1 MARKPKII
9 FEVLSLMI
17 MSACANQLPPGGG
30 EIDKL
35 APEIIESFPVNGT
48 TNYQENF
55 FEITFSEY
63 VDRRSVQDAI
73 FISPPILKG
82 LDYDWSGKTLSVY
95 FNDSVKSNT
104 TYTVVIGTDV
114 LDINNRNKMSEPY
127 TFAFSTG
134 NQIDIGKISGTIY
147 NDDPTGTLVF
157 AYHKNHN
164 DSDPIEKKP
173 DYISQVGK
181 NGKYTLLGLG
191 NDDYNLFAIRDK
203 FRDLKYQRNE
213 DEFGVQFKDVAITD
227 STKEIENVDFFLT
240 EEDTIPPSINN
251 IYMKD
256 INHLLVEFNEPIDST
271 KIFKSNFYIYD
282 STASVRKEIKYFFK
296 GDSRANQ
303 FLISLSDSLIEQNNY
318 FLVSENICDK
328 SGNIN
333 KYDASQF
340 TLKTAADTLYPKV
353 IKIEGTL
360 PEAKVDYDLPIIS
373 VKFDD
378 GFDNTVID
386 TSITIEDN
394 KENII
399 DFRIKNIDDASF
411 DIFINSKLKQK
422 SDYTIK
428 INLKNFVDAA
438 GNFIDSVYQKKIT
451 TANEL
456 DFSGVSGIVDN
467 SIEPS
472 NIVMK
477 LKNVQTDKND
487 YELKLDTNYEFNF
500 TKIIPGKYL
509 LWGFYDENKNGVYD
523 FGKVKPYKK
532 SEKFVFHPDTLN
544 LRARWPVGDIKFKN
558 PKN

>member
-1 MARKPKII
+1 MARKSKII
-9 FEVLSLMI
+9 FTVLLLLI
-17 MSACANQLPPGGG
+17 ISACANQLPPGGG

-35 APEIIESFPVNGT
+35 PPKIIESFPVNGT

-82 LDYDWSGKTLSVY
+82 LEYDWSGKTLSVY
-95 FNDSVKSNT
+95 FYDSVKSNT

-114 LDINNRNKMSEPY
+114 FDINNRNKMSEPF

-134 NQIDIGKISGTIY
+134 DQIDIGKISGTIY

-157 AYHKNHN
+157 AYHKNLN
-164 DSDPIEKKP
+164 DADPIANKP

-191 NDDYNLFAIRDK
+191 NGEYNIFAIRDK
-203 FRDLKYQRNE
+203 YRDLKYQRNE
-213 DEFGVQFKDVAITD
+213 DEYGVQFKEVAITE
-227 STKEIENVDFFLT
+227 TIKEIENIDFFLAV
-240 EEDTIPPSINN
+240 EDTIPPSVNN
-251 IYMKD
+251 VYMKD
-256 INHLLVEFNEPIDST
+256 INHLLVEFNEPIDSS

-282 STASVRKEIKYFFK
+282 STASVKRKIKYFFK

-303 FLISLSDSLIEQNNY
+303 FLISLNDSLIEQNNN
-318 FLVSENICDK
+318 FLVSENIYDK
-328 SGNIN
+328 NGNIN
-333 KYDASQF
+333 NYDAAQF
-340 TLKTAADTLYPKV
+340 TCKTMADTLYPKI

-360 PEAKVDYDLPIIS
+360 PGGKVDYDLPIIS
-373 VKFDD
+373 VIFDD

-386 TSITIEDN
+386 TSIIIEDN
-394 KENII
+394 KGNII
-399 DFRIKNIDDASF
+399 DFTTKNIDDASF
-411 DIFINSKLKQK
+411 DILINSKLKQK

-438 GNFIDSVYQKKIT
+438 GNSIDSVYQKIFT

-456 DFSGVSGIVDN
+456 DYSGVSGIVDY
-467 SIEPS
+467 STEPS

-477 LKNVQTDKND
+477 LKNVQSDKND
-487 YELKLDTNYEFNF
+487 YEMKLDTNYGFNF

-532 SEKFVFHPDTLN
+532 SEKFVFHIDTLN